1 MTARQRAVPAAGG
14 IDAVVLG
21 SEVQQRLQR
30 LYPVHSEQQD
40 GHGHLYSSGNPE
52 GGSESNK
59 NKNEFLEKLRQ
70 ARFSVKPSLGSVD
83 STVSAYELLRLRLR
97 ISRFVL
103 IINVV

>member
-59 NKNEFLEKLRQ
+59 NKNFLEKLLKVRS
-70 ARFSVKPSLGSVD
+70 SVKPSLGSVD
-83 STVSAYELLRLRLR
+83 STMFAYELLRLRLR
-97 ISRFVL
+97 SFRLF
-103 IINVV
+103 